1 MPQTAIPAAAPP
13 GAVALADAEAP
24 LGLYLHIPFC
34 ARKCPYC
41 DFNTYAGLDDQ
52 FEAYT
57 EALCREIEAWSS
69 PLAGQAVGTIFVGG
83 GTPTVLEPAQ
93 LERIL
98 ETARRSFQVLP
109 GAEISCEANPGTADG
124 ARFAAL
130 RNMGVNRLSMGA
142 QSFREDELR
151 FLGRIHGAGEIALAF
166 ARARAAGFE
175 NINLD
180 LIFGL
185 PGQSAEAWDES
196 LAAALALA
204 PEHLSLYSL
213 IVEPNTPLFEWV
225 RAGSVAEPD
234 PDRVAERYAQAMDRL
249 AAAGYLHYEVSNWA
263 RRDPGS
269 DSVPAAAAEPPR
281 FAARHNLVYWRNQ
294 PYLGLGPGAHSHLR
308 WRLAGGGALGR
319 RWSNLRPVPGYLR
332 RIATGR
338 PSEAE
343 GEVIDERLAMGETM
357 MLGLRLL
364 REGVAFARFE
374 ARHGIAMHAVFAAEL
389 AELSDWGLVEIDEI
403 RVRLTP
409 RGLPLG
415 NQVFARFLP

>member
-1 MPQTAIPAAAPP
+1 MPQAPVPTAAPP
-13 GAVALADAEAP
+13 GAVALAGTEAP

-41 DFNTYAGLDDQ
+41 DFNTYAGLEDQ

-57 EALCREIEAWSS
+57 EALCREIEAWSA
-69 PLAGQAVGTIFVGG
+69 PLAGQAVGTVFVGG

-98 ETARRSFQVLP
+98 DRARRAFQVLP

-124 ARFAAL
+124 AKFAAL
-130 RNMGVNRLSMGA
+130 RGMGVNRLSMGA

-151 FLGRIHGAGEIALAF
+151 FLGRIHGAEEVALAF
-166 ARARAAGFE
+166 RRARAAGFE

-185 PGQSAEAWDES
+185 PGQSAEAWEES

-225 RAGSVAEPD
+225 RAGSVTEPD
-234 PDRVAERYAQAMDRL
+234 PDRVAERYAQAMERL
-249 AAAGYLHYEVSNWA
+249 AAAGYLHYEISNWA
-263 RRDPGS
+263 RREPGGDP
-269 DSVPAAAAEPPR
+269 VPADPAEPPR

-294 PYLGLGPGAHSHLR
+294 PYLGLGPGAHSQLR
-308 WRLAGGGALGR
+308 WRLAEGNTLGR

-332 RIATGR
+332 RIAAGV
-338 PSEAE
+338 SAEAE
-343 GEVIDERLAMGETM
+343 GELIDARLAMGETM

-364 REGVAFARFE
+364 REGVGFARFE
-374 ARHGIAMHAVFAAEL
+374 ARHGRPLREVFAAEL
-389 AELSDWGLVEIDEI
+389 AELSDWGLVEIDDK

-409 RGLPLG
+409 RGLPVG